1 MKHRG
6 WSAVRGGRKGAQ
18 LALGLGLV
26 LLGTAALPLHAQ
38 DGADSASQQQTALRR
53 VRLDIPAQPLNRAL
67 LRFAEQ
73 AGVQVFFDS
82 QRFAGLGSAAVHGE
96 YVLADGLSQMLQ
108 GSPVEYRF
116 SGKDQLSL
124 IRVSQDDLVQMSPS
138 VISAA
143 RPDDW
148 VYQTP
153 HSVSVI
159 GREQIERNPPRH
171 AADML
176 EETPGVYSSVS
187 QQDPGLS
194 VNIRGIQD
202 YGRVNMSVDGMRQNY
217 QQSGHQQRN
226 GTLYVDPELLSE
238 VVIDKG
244 ASSAM
249 GGAGVIGGIANFRT
263 LEARDLVKPGKQVG
277 GRVRLAAWA
286 ATPTAPTSSA
296 VRPSPSAPRPGTC
309 WSPPASATWAT
320 TIRGPRAASASCAP
334 APGSIPRPGSGSSI
348 RRWPT
353 PAT

>member
-96 YVLADGLSQMLQ
+96 YLLADGLSQMLQ

-263 LEARDLVKPGKQVG
+263 LEARDLVRPGKQI
-277 GRVRLAAWA
+277 GRAHV
-286 ATPTAPTSSA
+286 
-296 VRPSPSAPRPGTC
+296 
-309 WSPPASATWAT
+309 
-320 TIRGPRAASASCAP
+320 
-334 APGSIPRPGSGSSI
+334 
-348 RRWPT
+348 
-353 PAT
+353 